1 MFWHCRTKYVY
12 KTQTRD
18 CGCTWCISER
28 LHAYMPDDTRVKMRV
43 SAFLTEVVVQLDP
56 SCSEARSGIG
66 QGVVR
71 ANEISSVMVSAD
83 V

>member
-1 MFWHCRTKYVY
+1 MFIKL
-12 KTQTRD
+12 K
-18 CGCTWCISER
+18 
-28 LHAYMPDDTRVKMRV
+28 HATVDVPGAYLNACMPDDTRVRMRV
-43 SAFLTEVVVQLDP
+43 SAFVTEVVVQLDP

-71 ANEISSVMVSAD
+71 ANEISSVMVSAA

>member
-1 MFWHCRTKYVY
+1 MFAIATLAHVVGRAVATVNE
-12 KTQTRD
+12 T
-18 CGCTWCISER
+18 G
-28 LHAYMPDDTRVKMRV
+28 AYLNACMPDDTRVRMRV
-43 SAFLTEVVVQLDP
+43 SAFVTEVVVQLDP
-56 SCSEARSGIG
+56 SCSEARIGIG